1 MALNGKAQGNGWL
14 DQAARLAV
22 THATPIAKR
31 SQSSPDAAET
41 EFDAAA
47 DDRETVLAEELELT
61 RAKAASL
68 ERRLVQETAAKHA
81 FREQFEAADAR
92 IATLESELAVTS
104 DELAL
109 RDNESQ
115 SLRTSLD
122 LAMAEN
128 AALTERLAKSDV
140 AQRSSGSRLEY
151 LQTALATA
159 ETECTRLSSAARDSR
174 IEASTLNDV
183 LAKMTSRAE
192 IAERL
197 LADARECLAARIA
210 ENAATERSL
219 ADATAAR
226 RDAASE
232 LHQLQDLL
240 RLKQCQINELEQS
253 RLQLIAATNT
263 LLKTFQNR
271 DVALVHADHEIKLLN
286 GRIVQ
291 LEAQIAQLEAQNTQL
306 ETQNTQ
312 LEAQNAQLEAQNTQ
326 LEAQARRAASRRETA
341 KTPAQSQQTVILP
354 DADDGGEK
362 IRKKWAELARELAKL
377 AKLKPQLVTPI
388 QGGSTLLA
396 STITF

>member
-1 MALNGKAQGNGWL
+1 MALNGNAQGNGWL

-31 SQSSPDAAET
+31 AQSSLAVVET

-47 DDRETVLAEELELT
+47 DGSDIELADELELT
-61 RAKAASL
+61 RARAAGL
-68 ERRLVQETAAKHA
+68 ERRLAQETAAKQTLG
-81 FREQFEAADAR
+81 EQFEAADAR
-92 IATLESELAVTS
+92 IVELENELAAAH
-104 DELAL
+104 DELSL
-109 RDNESQ
+109 RDNENQ

-128 AALTERLAKSDV
+128 ASLTERLAKRDA
-140 AQRSSGSRLEY
+140 AQHSAGSQLEY

-159 ETECTRLSSAARDSR
+159 ETECTRLFSEARDFR

-183 LAKMTSRAE
+183 LATMSSRAE

-197 LADARECLAARIA
+197 LADARECLLARIA
-210 ENAATERSL
+210 ENAVTERNL

-226 RDAASE
+226 RDGDRD
-232 LHQLQDLL
+232 LHELQDLL

-271 DVALVHADHEIKLLN
+271 DAALVHADEEIRVLN

-291 LEAQIAQLEAQNTQL
+291 LEAQIAR
-306 ETQNTQ
+306 
-312 LEAQNAQLEAQNTQ
+312 
-326 LEAQARRAASRRETA
+326 LEAQARQANSRRETA
-341 KTPAQSQQTVILP
+341 KAAAQSQQTVILP
-354 DADDGGEK
+354 AADDAGEK

-388 QGGSTLLA
+388 QGGSSLLA

>member
-1 MALNGKAQGNGWL
+1 MALSDKAQGNGWL

-31 SQSSPDAAET
+31 AQPSLTVVET

-47 DDRETVLAEELELT
+47 DSREIELADELELT
-61 RAKAASL
+61 HARAAGL
-68 ERRLVQETAAKHA
+68 ERRLAQETAAKQTLD
-81 FREQFEAADAR
+81 EQFEAADAR
-92 IATLESELAVTS
+92 IVELENELATAR

-109 RDNESQ
+109 RDNENE

-128 AALTERLAKSDV
+128 ASLTERLAKRDAAEHST
-140 AQRSSGSRLEY
+140 SSQLEF
-151 LQTALATA
+151 LQSALATA
-159 ETECTRLSSAARDSR
+159 ETECTRLFNEARDFR

-183 LAKMTSRAE
+183 LAKMTSRA
-192 IAERL
+192 
-197 LADARECLAARIA
+197 DARECLAGRIA
-210 ENAATERSL
+210 ESAVTERNL

-226 RDAASE
+226 RDGE
-232 LHQLQDLL
+232 RDLHELQDLL

-271 DVALVHADHEIKLLN
+271 DAALVHADEEIKVLN
-286 GRIVQ
+286 ARIVQ
-291 LEAQIAQLEAQNTQL
+291 LEAQVAQLEV
-306 ETQNTQ
+306 
-312 LEAQNAQLEAQNTQ
+312 
-326 LEAQARRAASRRETA
+326 QARQAASRRKIA
-341 KTPAQSQQTVILP
+341 KAPVQSQTVILP
-354 DADDGGEK
+354 TADDAGDK

-388 QGGSTLLA
+388 QAGPSLLA

>member
-22 THATPIAKR
+22 THATPVAKLAQP
-31 SQSSPDAAET
+31 SLAVVET

-47 DDRETVLAEELELT
+47 DAREIELADELEST
-61 RAKAASL
+61 RARAAGL
-68 ERRLVQETAAKHA
+68 ERRLAQETAAKQVLS
-81 FREQFEAADAR
+81 EQFQAADAR
-92 IATLESELAVTS
+92 IAELENELTATQ

-109 RDNESQ
+109 RDNENE
-115 SLRTSLD
+115 SLRTSLE

-128 AALTERLAKSDV
+128 AGLTERLAKSNT
-140 AQRSSGSRLEY
+140 AQHSTDAQLQY
-151 LQTALATA
+151 LQTALSAA
-159 ETECTRLSSAARDSR
+159 ETDCTRLSSEARDYR
-174 IEASTLNDV
+174 IEASV
-183 LAKMTSRAE
+183 LHGRLATMTSRAE
-192 IAERL
+192 VTERL

-240 RLKQCQINELEQS
+240 RLKQCQINELDLS
-253 RLQLIAATNT
+253 RLQLIAATHT

-271 DVALVHADHEIKLLN
+271 DAALVHADDEIKVLN
-286 GRIVQ
+286 ARIVQ
-291 LEAQIAQLEAQNTQL
+291 LEAQIAQF
-306 ETQNTQ
+306 
-312 LEAQNAQLEAQNTQ
+312 
-326 LEAQARRAASRRETA
+326 EAQARQAASRRQTA
-341 KTPAQSQQTVILP
+341 KAGVQPQQTVILP
-354 DADDGGEK
+354 TADDGGEK

-377 AKLKPQLVTPI
+377 AKLKPQLVTPARA
-388 QGGSTLLA
+388 GSSLLA

>member
-1 MALNGKAQGNGWL
+1 MATNGKAQGNGWL

-31 SQSSPDAAET
+31 PPSPAAADT

-61 RAKAASL
+61 RARATGL
-68 ERRLVQETAAKHA
+68 ERRLAQETAAKQTLG
-81 FREQFEAADAR
+81 EQFAAADAR
-92 IATLESELAVTS
+92 IAELENELAAAH
-104 DELAL
+104 DELSL
-109 RDNESQ
+109 RDNENQ

-128 AALTERLAKSDV
+128 AGLTERLAKSDG
-140 AQRSSGSRLEY
+140 AQHSASSQLEY
-151 LQTALATA
+151 LQTALTAA
-159 ETECTRLSSAARDSR
+159 ETECSRLFSEARDFR

-183 LAKMTSRAE
+183 LATMTSRAE

-197 LADARECLAARIA
+197 LADARECLLARIA
-210 ENAATERSL
+210 ENAVTERGL

-226 RDAASE
+226 RDAGSE
-232 LHQLQDLL
+232 IHQLQDLL
-240 RLKQCQINELEQS
+240 RLKQCQIDELEQS

-271 DVALVHADHEIKLLN
+271 DAALVHADDEIKLLN
-286 GRIVQ
+286 TRIVQ
-291 LEAQIAQLEAQNTQL
+291 LEAQIVQLEAK
-306 ETQNTQ
+306 
-312 LEAQNAQLEAQNTQ
+312 
-326 LEAQARRAASRRETA
+326 ARRTASQRKATTAAV
-341 KTPAQSQQTVILP
+341 QSQQTAIYP
-354 DADDGGEK
+354 TGDDAGEK

-388 QGGSTLLA
+388 QAGPSLLA

>member
-22 THATPIAKR
+22 THATPVAKR
-31 SQSSPDAAET
+31 AQSCQDATDT

-47 DDRETVLAEELELT
+47 DSREIALADELELT
-61 RAKAASL
+61 RARVAGL
-68 ERRLVQETAAKHA
+68 ERRLAQETAAKQTLG
-81 FREQFEAADAR
+81 EQIEAADSR
-92 IATLESELAVTS
+92 IVEIENELAAAH
-104 DELAL
+104 DELSL

-128 AALTERLAKSDV
+128 ASLTERLAKRDA
-140 AQRSSGSRLEY
+140 AQHSTGSQLEY

-159 ETECTRLSSAARDSR
+159 ETECTRLFSEARDFR

-183 LAKMTSRAE
+183 LAKMTARAE
-192 IAERL
+192 VAERL
-197 LADARECLAARIA
+197 LTDARECLAGRIA
-210 ENAATERSL
+210 ENAVTERNL

-226 RDAASE
+226 RDGDRDLRE
-232 LHQLQDLL
+232 LQDLL

-271 DVALVHADHEIKLLN
+271 DAALVHADDEIKLLN
-286 GRIVQ
+286 ARIVD
-291 LEAQIAQLEAQNTQL
+291 LEAQIAQLEAQARQTNT
-306 ETQNTQ
+306 
-312 LEAQNAQLEAQNTQ
+312 
-326 LEAQARRAASRRETA
+326 RREAA
-341 KTPAQSQQTVILP
+341 KAHARPHQTVILP
-354 DADDGGEK
+354 AADDAGDK

-388 QGGSTLLA
+388 KGGSSLLA

>member
-22 THATPIAKR
+22 THATPVAKLAQP
-31 SQSSPDAAET
+31 SLAAVGT

-47 DDRETVLAEELELT
+47 DDRETVLAEELELA
-61 RAKAASL
+61 RARAAGL
-68 ERRLVQETAAKHA
+68 ERRLAQETAAKQTLS
-81 FREQFEAADAR
+81 EQFAAADAR
-92 IATLESELAVTS
+92 IAELENELAAAH

-109 RDNESQ
+109 RDNENE

-122 LAMAEN
+122 LAMADN
-128 AALTERLAKSDV
+128 AGLTERLAKSDA
-140 AQRSSGSRLEY
+140 AQHSTGSQLEY

-159 ETECTRLSSAARDSR
+159 ETECTRLFSEARDSR

-183 LAKMTSRAE
+183 LATMTSRAE
-192 IAERL
+192 TAERL

-210 ENAATERSL
+210 ENATTERSL
-219 ADATAAR
+219 ADVIAAR
-226 RDAASE
+226 RDTASE

-271 DVALVHADHEIKLLN
+271 DAALVHADDEIRVLKA
-286 GRIVQ
+286 RIVQ
-291 LEAQIAQLEAQNTQL
+291 LEAQIAK
-306 ETQNTQ
+306 
-312 LEAQNAQLEAQNTQ
+312 
-326 LEAQARRAASRRETA
+326 LEAQARQAKSRRETA
-341 KTPAQSQQTVILP
+341 KAPAQSQQTVILP
-354 DADDGGEK
+354 TADDGGEK

-377 AKLKPQLVTPI
+377 AKLKPQLVAPS
-388 QGGSTLLA
+388 QGGSSLLA

>member
-22 THATPIAKR
+22 THATPVAKLA
-31 SQSSPDAAET
+31 QPSPAAAET

-61 RAKAASL
+61 RARATGL
-68 ERRLVQETAAKHA
+68 ERRLAQETAAKQTLS
-81 FREQFEAADAR
+81 EQFEAADAR
-92 IATLESELAVTS
+92 IVELENELAAAY

-109 RDNESQ
+109 RDNENQ

-122 LAMAEN
+122 LAMTEN
-128 AALTERLAKSDV
+128 ASLTERLAKRDA
-140 AQRSSGSRLEY
+140 AQHSTGSQLEY
-151 LQTALATA
+151 LQTALAAA
-159 ETECTRLSSAARDSR
+159 ETECTRLFSEARDFR

-183 LAKMTSRAE
+183 LATMTSRAE
-192 IAERL
+192 VAERL

-210 ENAATERSL
+210 GNAATERSL

-232 LHQLQDLL
+232 LHQLQDLR

-253 RLQLIAATNT
+253 RLQLIAATST

-271 DVALVHADHEIKLLN
+271 DAALVHADDEIKVLN
-286 GRIVQ
+286 VRIVE
-291 LEAQIAQLEAQNTQL
+291 LETQIAQLEAQAPQANT
-306 ETQNTQ
+306 
-312 LEAQNAQLEAQNTQ
+312 
-326 LEAQARRAASRRETA
+326 RREAA
-341 KTPAQSQQTVILP
+341 KDHARPHQAVILP
-354 DADDGGEK
+354 AADDAGDK

-377 AKLKPQLVTPI
+377 AKLKPQLLAPN
-388 QGGSTLLA
+388 QAGSSLLA

>member
-22 THATPIAKR
+22 THRGATPIATR
-31 SQSSPDAAET
+31 AQPSLAVVET

-47 DDRETVLAEELELT
+47 DGGDIALADELELT
-61 RAKAASL
+61 RNRAAGL
-68 ERRLVQETAAKHA
+68 ERRLTQETAAKQTLS
-81 FREQFEAADAR
+81 EQFQAADAR
-92 IATLESELAVTS
+92 IVELENELAAAH

-109 RDNESQ
+109 RDNENQ

-122 LAMAEN
+122 LMMAEN
-128 AALTERLAKSDV
+128 AGLTERLVKNDAAHRGTDS
-140 AQRSSGSRLEY
+140 QLEY
-151 LQTALATA
+151 LQTALSAA
-159 ETECTRLSSAARDSR
+159 ETECTRLFSEASDSR
-174 IEASTLNDV
+174 IEASMLNGR
-183 LAKMTSRAE
+183 LATVSSRAE
-192 IAERL
+192 VAERL
-197 LADARECLAARIA
+197 LADARECLLARIE
-210 ENAATERSL
+210 ENTVTERSL

-271 DVALVHADHEIKLLN
+271 DAALVHADDEIRVLN
-286 GRIVQ
+286 GRIVA
-291 LEAQIAQLEAQNTQL
+291 LEAQIAK
-306 ETQNTQ
+306 
-312 LEAQNAQLEAQNTQ
+312 
-326 LEAQARRAASRRETA
+326 LEAQARQAASRRQTA
-341 KTPAQSQQTVILP
+341 KSPAQSQQTVILP
-354 DADDGGEK
+354 SADDAGDK

-388 QGGSTLLA
+388 QGGSSLLA

>member
-22 THATPIAKR
+22 THATPVAKR
-31 SQSSPDAAET
+31 AQSSPDAAQT

-61 RAKAASL
+61 RAQAASL
-68 ERRLVQETAAKHA
+68 ERRLAQETATKHA
-81 FREQFEAADAR
+81 FREQFQAADAR
-92 IATLESELAVTS
+92 IAALESELAVTS

-109 RDNESQ
+109 RDNENQ

-128 AALTERLAKSDV
+128 AALTERLAKSDAV
-140 AQRSSGSRLEY
+140 QRSSGSQLEY

-159 ETECTRLSSAARDSR
+159 ETECARLSSEARDFR
-174 IEASTLNDV
+174 IEASTLTDV
-183 LAKMTSRAE
+183 LATMTSRAE

-197 LADARECLAARIA
+197 LADARECLLARVA
-210 ENAATERSL
+210 ENAVTERGL

-226 RDAASE
+226 RDGE
-232 LHQLQDLL
+232 RDLHELQDLL

-271 DVALVHADHEIKLLN
+271 DAALVHADHEIRVLN
-286 GRIVQ
+286 ARIVQ
-291 LEAQIAQLEAQNTQL
+291 LEAQIAQLETQNTQL

-312 LEAQNAQLEAQNTQ
+312 LEAQNTQ
-326 LEAQARRAASRRETA
+326 
-341 KTPAQSQQTVILP
+341 
-354 DADDGGEK
+354 
-362 IRKKWAELARELAKL
+362 
-377 AKLKPQLVTPI
+377 
-388 QGGSTLLA
+388 
-396 STITF
+396 

>member
-22 THATPIAKR
+22 THSTPIAKR
-31 SQSSPDAAET
+31 AQPSLAVVDT
-41 EFDAAA
+41 EFDAAVA
-47 DDRETVLAEELELT
+47 DRETELADELELT
-61 RAKAASL
+61 RARAIGL
-68 ERRLVQETAAKHA
+68 ERRLAQETAAKQTLS
-81 FREQFEAADAR
+81 EQFAAADAR
-92 IATLESELAVTS
+92 IVELENELAAAH
-104 DELAL
+104 DELSL
-109 RDNESQ
+109 RDNENQ

-128 AALTERLAKSDV
+128 AGLTERLAKSNT
-140 AQRSSGSRLEY
+140 AQHSTDSQLEY
-151 LQTALATA
+151 LQTALTAA
-159 ETECTRLSSAARDSR
+159 ETDCTRLSGEARDYR
-174 IEASTLNDV
+174 IEASV
-183 LAKMTSRAE
+183 LHGRLATMSSRAE

-210 ENAATERSL
+210 ENAATERNL

-226 RDAASE
+226 RDAGSE

-271 DVALVHADHEIKLLN
+271 DVALVHADEEIRVLN
-286 GRIVQ
+286 AR
-291 LEAQIAQLEAQNTQL
+291 IAQLEAQLRQ
-306 ETQNTQ
+306 
-312 LEAQNAQLEAQNTQ
+312 
-326 LEAQARRAASRRETA
+326 AASRRQTA
-341 KTPAQSQQTVILP
+341 KAGVQSQQTVILP
-354 DADDGGEK
+354 GADDGGEK

-377 AKLKPQLVTPI
+377 AKLKPQLVTPARA
-388 QGGSTLLA
+388 GSSLLA

>member
-22 THATPIAKR
+22 THSTPIAKR
-31 SQSSPDAAET
+31 AQPSLAVVDT
-41 EFDAAA
+41 EFDAAVA
-47 DDRETVLAEELELT
+47 DRETELADELELT
-61 RAKAASL
+61 RARAIGL
-68 ERRLVQETAAKHA
+68 ERRLAQETAAKQTLS
-81 FREQFEAADAR
+81 EQFAAADAR
-92 IATLESELAVTS
+92 IVELENELAAAH
-104 DELAL
+104 DELSL
-109 RDNESQ
+109 RDNENQ

-128 AALTERLAKSDV
+128 AGLTERLAKSNT
-140 AQRSSGSRLEY
+140 AQHSTDSQLEY
-151 LQTALATA
+151 LQTALTAA
-159 ETECTRLSSAARDSR
+159 ETDCTRLSGEARDYR
-174 IEASTLNDV
+174 IEASV
-183 LAKMTSRAE
+183 LHGRLATMSSRAE

-210 ENAATERSL
+210 ENAATERNL

-226 RDAASE
+226 RDAGSE

-271 DVALVHADHEIKLLN
+271 DVALVHADEEIRVLN
-286 GRIVQ
+286 AR
-291 LEAQIAQLEAQNTQL
+291 IAQLEAQLLQ
-306 ETQNTQ
+306 
-312 LEAQNAQLEAQNTQ
+312 
-326 LEAQARRAASRRETA
+326 AASRRQTA
-341 KTPAQSQQTVILP
+341 NAGVQSQQTVILP
-354 DADDGGEK
+354 GADDGGEK

-377 AKLKPQLVTPI
+377 AKLKPQLVTPARA
-388 QGGSTLLA
+388 GSSLLA

>member
-1 MALNGKAQGNGWL
+1 MALNGKAQVNGWL

-22 THATPIAKR
+22 THATPIATR
-31 SQSSPDAAET
+31 SQSSPATAET
-41 EFDAAA
+41 EVDAAA
-47 DDRETVLAEELELT
+47 VSREIELADELELT
-61 RAKAASL
+61 RARVAGL
-68 ERRLVQETAAKHA
+68 ERRLAQETAA
-81 FREQFEAADAR
+81 RQTLSEQFQTADAR
-92 IATLESELAVTS
+92 IAELENELLVAH
-104 DELAL
+104 DEVAL
-109 RDNESQ
+109 RDNENQ

-128 AALTERLAKSDV
+128 AALTERLAKTDAVKHST
-140 AQRSSGSRLEY
+140 GSQLEY

-159 ETECTRLSSAARDSR
+159 ETECTRLFSEARDFR
-174 IEASTLNDV
+174 IEASTLTEV

-192 IAERL
+192 VAERL

-210 ENAATERSL
+210 ENSVTERNL

-226 RDAASE
+226 RDGDRD
-232 LHQLQDLL
+232 LHELQDLL

-253 RLQLIAATNT
+253 RLQLITATNT

-271 DVALVHADHEIKLLN
+271 DAALVHADDEIRVLN

-291 LEAQIAQLEAQNTQL
+291 LEAQIAQF
-306 ETQNTQ
+306 
-312 LEAQNAQLEAQNTQ
+312 
-326 LEAQARRAASRRETA
+326 EAQARQAASRRQAA
-341 KTPAQSQQTVILP
+341 KANVQSQQTVILP
-354 DADDGGEK
+354 SADDAGDK

-388 QGGSTLLA
+388 QGGSSLLA

>member
-31 SQSSPDAAET
+31 TQPSLAVVET
-41 EFDAAA
+41 EFDAATDGRDIELA
-47 DDRETVLAEELELT
+47 DALELT
-61 RAKAASL
+61 RNRAAGL
-68 ERRLVQETAAKHA
+68 ERRLAQETAAKQTLS
-81 FREQFEAADAR
+81 EQFQAADSR
-92 IATLESELAVTS
+92 IVELENELAAAH
-104 DELAL
+104 DELSL
-109 RDNESQ
+109 RDNENE

-128 AALTERLAKSDV
+128 ASLTERLTKSDR
-140 AQRSSGSRLEY
+140 AQHSTGSQLEY
-151 LQTALATA
+151 LQTALTAA
-159 ETECTRLSSAARDSR
+159 ETECTRLFSEASDSR
-174 IEASTLNDV
+174 IEASMLSGR
-183 LAKMTSRAE
+183 LATMSSRAE

-210 ENAATERSL
+210 ENTVTERSL

-226 RDAASE
+226 RDAGSE

-253 RLQLIAATNT
+253 RLKLIAATNT

-271 DVALVHADHEIKLLN
+271 DAALVHADDEIKVLN
-286 GRIVQ
+286 ARIV
-291 LEAQIAQLEAQNTQL
+291 EL
-306 ETQNTQ
+306 ETQVQ
-312 LEAQNAQLEAQNTQ
+312 
-326 LEAQARRAASRRETA
+326 QANSRRKPA
-341 KTPAQSQQTVILP
+341 KADVQSHQTVILP
-354 DADDGGEK
+354 AADDTGDK
-362 IRKKWAELARELAKL
+362 IRKKWAELARELANL

-388 QGGSTLLA
+388 QGGSSLLA